1 MFKLTFSMTVRDWR
15 AGELRFLLLA
25 LMLSVAALSTVNFFV
40 DRMRAGLERDAHQM
54 LAADLALESDQPLDG
69 AWLAEAQRR
78 GLRSAGTVA
87 MFTMAV
93 AGQGEQAASTL
104 VALKSVSEAYPL
116 RGRLRVRLQDG
127 DAVSETPPAPG
138 TVWVDATLLA
148 GLRLQVGSALR
159 IGERSLTVAQV
170 LTGEPDAGIAFLA
183 MAPRVMMASADLA
196 ATGLLQA
203 HAVANYRLLLA
214 GSPQQVDGY
223 QRWASERMAAAPV
236 RSVTLNTFASKR
248 SDAGEMLDQTQQ
260 FLSLAGLLSA
270 LLAALAVALAARR
283 FVQRHLDACAMLRC
297 LGLTQARLTQLFLLE
312 LLLVGLAAGTAG
324 VALGYGCHFALVG
337 WLGQLAP
344 AGLPPPGW
352 ASALQGTA
360 ASLILLL
367 GFALPPVL
375 QLRNVPQLRLLRR
388 EAAPP
393 QARALGAYVL
403 GLAMFGALLVWQ
415 TGDAMLAL
423 VVGGAFVAGGALFA
437 LLAWLGLML
446 LGRLR
451 GAFDHAGWRLAV
463 TDMLRQPG
471 ATVLQV
477 GALAL
482 GLTALLLL
490 TMVRADLLA
499 AWLRATP
506 ADAPNQY
513 VINIQ
518 PEQRAAIDARLRGYG
533 APEQH
538 ALTRARLLRINGR
551 EALQAL
557 GGGRQDGAERSR
569 DDGKNDSKNDSRGGK
584 DRNQDSSNGGKQA
597 GGNDDGKGGP
607 SRGVREMLEREIDI
621 GHAAALPAT
630 EQLTAGSWYGASADQ
645 AGLPGISVE
654 EKLAADLKL
663 KPGDT
668 LQFDVAGQ
676 ALEARV
682 ANLRK
687 VDWRA
692 HQVASLLLMH
702 PSAMRGLPATFAV
715 AVHAPAGDLTF
726 GTGLAR
732 DFPNL
737 TVFDLRAFF
746 RQLQRMLAQA
756 VAAVQFLFA
765 FTLAS
770 GVLVLYAALAGSQD
784 ARLRQA
790 ALLRALGATRSRLAQ
805 AQWIEHAL
813 TGALAGLLAAAGA
826 TLASWALARYSFHL
840 DWTWSPL
847 LPAAGMLAGA
857 ACALAGG
864 WLGLRNVLNQPP
876 LQSLRST

>member
-1 MFKLTFSMTVRDWR
+1 MFRLTFSMTVRDWR

-25 LMLSVAALSTVNFFV
+25 LTLSVAALSTVNFFV
-40 DRMRAGLERDAHQM
+40 DRMRTGLERDAHQM
-54 LAADLALESDQPLDG
+54 LAADLELESDQPLDG

-93 AGQGEQAASTL
+93 AGQGEQAMSAL
-104 VALKSVSEAYPL
+104 VALKSVSDAYPL

-138 TVWVDATLLA
+138 TVWVDPTLLA
-148 GLRLQVGSALR
+148 SLRLQVGSALR
-159 IGERSLTVAQV
+159 IGERTLTVAQV
-170 LTGEPDAGIAFLA
+170 LTGEPDAGVAFLT

-203 HAVANYRLLLA
+203 HAIANYRLLLA
-214 GSPQQVDGY
+214 GSPQQVGAY
-223 QRWASERMAAAPV
+223 ERWARQRMAAAPAS
-236 RSVTLNTFASKR
+236 SVTLNTFASKR
-248 SDAGEMLDQTQQ
+248 GDAGEMLDQTRQ

-312 LLLVGLAAGTAG
+312 FLLVGLAGGAAG

-337 WLGQLAP
+337 RLGQLAP

-352 ASALQGTA
+352 APALQGMA

-375 QLRNVPQLRLLRR
+375 QLRKVPQLRLLRR

-393 QARALGAYVL
+393 QARALGAYAL
-403 GLAMFGALLVWQ
+403 GLAMFGALLAWQ

-437 LLAWLGLML
+437 LLARLGLML
-446 LGRLR
+446 LKRLR
-451 GAFDHAGWRLAV
+451 AGFNHAGWRLAV

-490 TMVRADLLA
+490 TVVRADLLA

-506 ADAPNQY
+506 AGAPNQF

-533 APEQH
+533 APEQQ

-551 EALQAL
+551 EALQAV
-557 GGGRQDGAERSR
+557 GGGQ
-569 DDGKNDSKNDSRGGK
+569 
-584 DRNQDSSNGGKQA
+584 QA
-597 GGNDDGKGGP
+597 GGSDDDKSAP

-621 GHAAALPAT
+621 GHAAALPAS
-630 EQLTAGSWYGASADQ
+630 EQLTAGRWYGASGDQ
-645 AGLPGISVE
+645 AGPPGISVE

-692 HQVASLLLMH
+692 HQVTSLLLMH
-702 PSAMRGLPATFAV
+702 PAAMRGLPATFAV
-715 AVHAPAGDLTF
+715 AVHVPAGDLMF

-737 TVFDLRAFF
+737 TVFDLRAIIG
-746 RQLQRMLAQA
+746 QLQRMLAQA

-840 DWTWSPL
+840 DWNWSPL

-876 LQSLRST
+876 LHSLRST